1 MLNETLPTFRRFVSF
16 DCRSRVGNIQ
26 KQIFPC
32 GRTDHRA
39 QDDPMSE
46 SPHILVVE
54 DDRDIGRL
62 VARYLRDNDCRVSHA
77 ADGGEMDDA
86 IQSGRIDL
94 IVLDVMLPGE
104 DGLSLC
110 RRLRTTSQIPVVML
124 TAKGDEVDRIVGL
137 ELGADDYLTKPFNPR
152 ELLARI
158 RAVLRRTSLAGAS
171 RSAEGA
177 RLLSFENW
185 RVDCVARTLT
195 SPQDSRV
202 TLTSAEFDL
211 LVALCERCGR
221 VLSRDQLLDL
231 TQGRDAGAFERSVDV
246 LISRIR
252 SKIER
257 DPRHLDFIKTVRSG
271 GYVFTPQVERS

>member
-1 MLNETLPTFRRFVSF
+1 MT
-16 DCRSRVGNIQ
+16 
-26 KQIFPC
+26 
-32 GRTDHRA
+32 
-39 QDDPMSE
+39 E

-54 DDRDIGRL
+54 DDRDISRL
-62 VARYLRDNDCRVSHA
+62 IGRYLRDNDCRVSHA
-77 ADGGEMDDA
+77 ADGHAMDEA

-110 RRLRTTSQIPVVML
+110 RRLRATSQIPVVML
-124 TAKGDEVDRIVGL
+124 TAKGDEIDRIIGL
-137 ELGADDYLTKPFNPR
+137 EMGADDYLTKPFNPR

-158 RAVLRRTSLAGAS
+158 RAVLRRSALAEAAPGGA
-171 RSAEGA
+171 AT
-177 RLLSFENW
+177 RLLVFDGW

-195 SPQDSRV
+195 DAQGSHV

-211 LVALCERCGR
+211 LQVMCERAGR

-231 TQGRDAGAFERSVDV
+231 TQGRAAGAFERSVDV

-252 SKIER
+252 GKIESDSHR
-257 DPRHLDFIKTVRSG
+257 PAFIKTVRSG
-271 GYVFTPQVERS
+271 GYVFTPAVDRQ

>member
-1 MLNETLPTFRRFVSF
+1 MT
-16 DCRSRVGNIQ
+16 
-26 KQIFPC
+26 
-32 GRTDHRA
+32 
-39 QDDPMSE
+39 E

-54 DDRDIGRL
+54 DDRDISRL

-77 ADGGEMDDA
+77 VDGGTMDDA

-94 IVLDVMLPGE
+94 IVLDIMLPGE

-110 RRLRTTSQIPVVML
+110 RRLRATSQIPVVML
-124 TAKGDEVDRIVGL
+124 TAKGDEVDRIIGL
-137 ELGADDYLTKPFNPR
+137 EMGADDYLTKPFNPR

-158 RAVLRRTSLAGAS
+158 RAVLRRTSLAAVS
-171 RSAEGA
+171 QSADRA
-177 RLLSFENW
+177 RLLTFEGW
-185 RVDCVARTLT
+185 RIDCIARTLT
-195 SPQDSRV
+195 SPQNSQV

-211 LVALCERCGR
+211 LLALCERAGR

-257 DPRHLDFIKTVRSG
+257 DPRHPDFIKTVRSG
-271 GYVFTPQVERS
+271 GYVFTPKVERS